1 MEIEAAKA
9 FAGALVA
16 MPAIGSALG
25 IAFYCISYNN
35 AIARNPEVKKLI
47 DDKFFM
53 AVAFIEALGI
63 IPIGLAAY
71 VLSSI

>member
-1 MEIEAAKA
+1 MEVEAAKA

-16 MPAIGSALG
+16 LPAIASALG
-25 IAFYCISYNN
+25 IAMYCVSYNN
-35 AIARNPEVKKLI
+35 AIARNPEVKKLV

-63 IPIGLAAY
+63 IPIGLAAF
-71 VLSSI
+71 VLTS

>member
-1 MEIEAAKA
+1 MEVEAARA

-16 MPAIGSALG
+16 MPAIASALG
-25 IAFYCISYNN
+25 IALYCISYNS

-63 IPIGLAAY
+63 IPIGLAAF
-71 VLSSI
+71 VLTS

>member
-1 MEIEAAKA
+1 MEIEVARA

-16 MPAIGSALG
+16 MPAMASAMG
-25 IAFYCISYNN
+25 IALYCISYND
-35 AIARNPEVKKLI
+35 AIARNPEAKKLI

-63 IPIGLAAY
+63 IPIGLSAY
-71 VLSSI
+71 VLAS